1 MAQIES
7 VLESTK
13 KKLGL
18 AKDYVAFDEDVLSHI
33 GVAINTLEQLGVF
46 APGVHSVEDYD
57 YTWEQLLNGDGRLN
71 MVKSYIYLKVKTLF
85 DPDQS
90 GFLVTAR
97 NDQLKEIRK
106 LAGRKWRDKLRE
118 FVAEGEDLLAAADA
132 AGWVPLARLVAEGIE
147 VLPIAGSELGTGRG
161 GPRCMSCPVART

>member
-97 NDQLKEIRK
+97 NDQLKEME
-106 LAGRKWRDKLRE
+106 WRLMTTVDTPPLDIAFPNRQPLS
-118 FVAEGEDLLAAADA
+118 DL
-132 AGWVPLARLVAEGIE
+132 
-147 VLPIAGSELGTGRG
+147 SEL
-161 GPRCMSCPVART
+161 

>member
-18 AKDYVAFDEDVLSHI
+18 AKDYIAFDEDVLSHI

-57 YTWEQLLNGDGRLN
+57 YTWEQLLNGDSRLN
-71 MVKSYIYLKVKTLF
+71 TVKSYIYLKVKTLF

-97 NDQLKEIRK
+97 NDQLKEME
-106 LAGRKWRDKLRE
+106 WRLMTTVDTPPLDIE
-118 FVAEGEDLLAAADA
+118 FPNRQ
-132 AGWVPLARLVAEGIE
+132 PLSE
-147 VLPIAGSELGTGRG
+147 VVEQ
-161 GPRCMSCPVART
+161 